1 LSFMFMSLRKVVLS
15 FLGRY
20 QTLNN
25 GWSWKRKGERDKR
38 EWRLREGIRGG
49 ERVNKGLA
57 VTE

>member
-1 LSFMFMSLRKVVLS
+1 MFMSLRKVVLS